1 MATQI
6 QERFAGIAQHKQ
18 AEGHQPAA
26 NSVFSEQAGG
36 TCNRHAKGELG
47 IFDLDSECSCRHH
60 RRARRLAQIEQSR
73 PLDWGDRAW
82 FVAVGIAWVFV
93 VFYGIA
99 AAVRAWA

>member
-26 NSVFSEQAGG
+26 TSVFSEQAGSHSKRRA
-36 TCNRHAKGELG
+36 NELG
-47 IFDLDSECSCRHH
+47 VFDIDSECYCRHH
-60 RRARRLAQIEQSR
+60 RRARRLEQLEQAR
-73 PLDWGDRAW
+73 PLDWGDKAW
-82 FVAVGIAWVFV
+82 FVAVGVAWVFV

-99 AAVRAWA
+99 AAARALA